1 MTADEYRAEA
11 ARLRNLARWVAY
23 KKAPLRELASI
34 FEALAKADDALA
46 RSALFVATK
55 RMLTAP
61 RYSVFATQP
70 GEIDDSLRQFIGDCW
85 THIWVALASPRCN
98 AMSLDFAGADAV
110 GRLRHR

>member
-23 KKAPLRELASI
+23 EKAPLRELASI

-46 RSALFVATK
+46 RSASFVATK

-61 RYSVFATQP
+61 TYSVFATA
-70 GEIDDSLRQFIGDCW
+70 SHRQK
-85 THIWVALASPRCN
+85 TRRKPATPPRETN
-98 AMSLDFAGADAV
+98 SQKSTLKT
-110 GRLRHR
+110 RQR